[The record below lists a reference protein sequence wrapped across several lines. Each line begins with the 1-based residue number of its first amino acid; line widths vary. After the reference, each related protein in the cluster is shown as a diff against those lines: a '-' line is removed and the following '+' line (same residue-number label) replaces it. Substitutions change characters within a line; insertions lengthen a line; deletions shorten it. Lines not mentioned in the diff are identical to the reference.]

1 MTNETLKVLK
11 ERRSIRKYKAEQIK
25 DEELNAILE
34 AGTWAASGKGLQS
47 AVMVAVQDKETIA
60 MLSRANAE
68 IQGKPGADPFY
79 GAPTAVVVLADGEA
93 ANWLQDGSLVIG
105 NLMTAAASI
114 GVGSC
119 WINRAKEYFDMPAG
133 KEVLKKWG
141 LDEKYRGVGICVLGY
156 ADGPVPAP
164 KPRKADYIRRV

>member
-1 MTNETLKVLK
+1 MLGKEVLTMNETLKVLK
-11 ERRSIRKYKAEQIK
+11 ERRSIRKYKAEQIR

-47 AVMVAVQDKETIA
+47 AVMVVVQDAETIS

-93 ANWLQDGSLVIG
+93 ANWLQDGSLVMG
-105 NLMTAAASI
+105 NLMTAAASL
-114 GVGSC
+114 GVGS
-119 WINRAKEYFDMPAG
+119 AAG
-133 KEVLKKWG
+133 P
-141 LDEKYRGVGICVLGY
+141 DH
-156 ADGPVPAP
+156 GPVSGRLRWFQGRDRQGGS
-164 KPRKADYIRRV
+164 PRRDPGGAGPR

>member
-1 MTNETLKVLK
+1 MRKFLPVPLK
-11 ERRSIRKYKAEQIK
+11 EDELRTILRAALMAPSSKGSHCWQFVVVK
-25 DEELNAILE
+25 DSD
-34 AGTWAASGKGLQS
+34 TLQR
-47 AVMVAVQDKETIA
+47 
-60 MLSRANAE
+60 LSRCKQMGAE
-68 IQGKPGADPFY
+68 FLAA
-79 GAPTAVVVLADGEA
+79 APCAVVVLADGEA

-156 ADGPVPAP
+156 ADGPVPAA

>member
-1 MTNETLKVLK
+1 MNETSVSFKWSEVEPLCV
-11 ERRSIRKYKAEQIK
+11 IRLLLRK
-25 DEELNAILE
+25 LWL
-34 AGTWAASGKGLQS
+34 L
-47 AVMVAVQDKETIA
+47 
-60 MLSRANAE
+60 
-68 IQGKPGADPFY
+68 
-79 GAPTAVVVLADGEA
+79 VLAFLIGYMCV
-93 ANWLQDGSLVIG
+93 SLVLG
-105 NLMTAAASI
+105 NLMIAAASI

-156 ADGPVPAP
+156 ADGPVPAA

>member
-1 MTNETLKVLK
+1 MNEVLNCL
-11 ERRSIRKYKAEQIK
+11 ETRRSVRKYLPKQIA
-25 DEELNAILE
+25 DTELNAILE
-34 AGTWAASGKGLQS
+34 AGTWAPTGKGLQS
-47 AVMVAVQDKETIA
+47 PVMVVVQDRETLDI
-60 MLSRANAE
+60 LSKANAE

-93 ANWLQDGSLVIG
+93 ANWLQDGSLVMG
-105 NLMTAAASI
+105 NLMIAAASI

-156 ADGPVPAP
+156 ADGPVPAA
-164 KPRKADYIRRV
+164 KLRKADYIRRV